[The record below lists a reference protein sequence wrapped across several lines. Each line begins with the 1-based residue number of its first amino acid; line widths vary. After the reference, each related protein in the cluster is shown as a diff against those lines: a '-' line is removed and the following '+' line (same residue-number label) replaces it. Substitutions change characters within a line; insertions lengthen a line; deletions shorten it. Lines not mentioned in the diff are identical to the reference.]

1 VSETPSASTNPGDIP
16 KDSALGFE
24 QGGARATAAAR
35 PSLADA
41 RRAGR
46 QRRAGLKADLWE
58 NLWFHSSQEAQ
69 NRRRDL
75 QRTSRSLRQLS
86 PPTAAAATAL
96 AMFAGYATIHQ
107 ILALSDVSVL
117 DSYVLPIGFGPVF
130 VLLVKFIV
138 SGWIDADGD
147 PDSAPARRRA
157 VFTRA
162 VIPVAVLAT
171 VVLVIGVALK
181 SMLVG
186 TIEEPSETVM
196 RWSSVVLFAGL
207 ILGEVGMASALAAYQ
222 SKPGARE
229 WEWLFRRDR
238 SAQRRMRRD
247 LRRRSRAQGAYEEL
261 AAVSSVHSRRR
272 SVKQELGLRWGRI
285 QALRAAPDGS
295 WLHDHTR
302 VEASLH
308 PAVAGRVLAEPSE
321 LGDGQPRLGPSR
333 RIGQS
338 LDREPIDLRDII
350 RLSVDPDGLQ
360 SAPYQVNGA
369 VNAGPAGP
377 VLSLANGSPAG
388 STTAA
393 QSTAAPSM
401 ASPSTAAPSTAATAT
416 ATASAPAEPPTPN
429 GAHRVDSGS

>member
-1 VSETPSASTNPGDIP
+1 VSETPSNQGLAPGSRRGSVRGNPGDIP

-58 NLWFHSSQEAQ
+58 NLWYHSSQEAQ

-86 PPTAAAATAL
+86 PPVAASATGL

-107 ILALSDVSVL
+107 ILALSDVSVV

-138 SGWIDADGD
+138 SGWIDSDGD
-147 PDSAPARRRA
+147 PDNYAARRRA
-157 VFTRA
+157 VFSRA
-162 VIPVAVLAT
+162 VIPVAALAT
-171 VVLVIGVALK
+171 IVLVIGVALK

-207 ILGEVGMASALAAYQ
+207 MLGEVGMASALSAYQ

-229 WEWLFRRDR
+229 WEWLYRRDR
-238 SAQRRMRRD
+238 QAQRRMRRD
-247 LRRRSRAQGAYEEL
+247 FRRRSDAQGAYEAL
-261 AAVSSVHSRRR
+261 AALTSVHSRRR

-295 WLHDHTR
+295 WLHDHTQ
-302 VEASLH
+302 VEESMH
-308 PAVAGRVLAEPSE
+308 PAVAGRVLVEPGE
-321 LGDGQPRLGPSR
+321 LDDQQPRLGPSR
-333 RIGQS
+333 RIG
-338 LDREPIDLRDII
+338 LGPEREPIDLRDLI
-350 RLSVDPDGLQ
+350 RASVDPDGLQ
-360 SAPYQVNGA
+360 SVPYQANGA
-369 VNAGPAGP
+369 THPPAGTGPAADP
-377 VLSLANGSPAG
+377 ARNGS
-388 STTAA
+388 
-393 QSTAAPSM
+393 
-401 ASPSTAAPSTAATAT
+401 
-416 ATASAPAEPPTPN
+416 
-429 GAHRVDSGS
+429 HL

>member
-1 VSETPSASTNPGDIP
+1 VSETPSTRENPGDIP

-35 PSLADA
+35 PSLSDA

-46 QRRAGLKADLWE
+46 LRRAGLKADLWE
-58 NLWFHSSQEAQ
+58 NLWYHSSQEAQ

-86 PPTAAAATAL
+86 PPVAATATGL
-96 AMFAGYATIHQ
+96 AMFAGFATIHQ

-138 SGWIDADGD
+138 SGWIDSDGD
-147 PDSAPARRRA
+147 PDNAAGRRRA

-186 TIEEPSETVM
+186 TIEEPSEVVL

-207 ILGEVGMASALAAYQ
+207 ILGEVGMASALSAYQ
-222 SKPGARE
+222 AKPGARE

-238 SAQRRMRRD
+238 AAQRRMRRD
-247 LRRRSRAQGAYEEL
+247 LRRHSKAQGAYEQL
-261 AAVSSVHSRRR
+261 AAVSTIHGRRR

-295 WLHDHTR
+295 WLHNHTR
-302 VEASLH
+302 VEVSEH
-308 PAVAGRVLAEPSE
+308 PAVAGRVLAEPGDLSE
-321 LGDGQPRLGPSR
+321 GRQRLGPSR
-333 RIGQS
+333 RIGLPAES
-338 LDREPIDLRDII
+338 VPIDLRDVI
-350 RLSVDPDGLQ
+350 RSSVDPDGLQ
-360 SAPYQVNGA
+360 SVPHQANGA
-369 VNAGPAGP
+369 RRADP
-377 VLSLANGSPAG
+377 G
-388 STTAA
+388 STAV
-393 QSTAAPSM
+393 
-401 ASPSTAAPSTAATAT
+401 
-416 ATASAPAEPPTPN
+416 PPLPPLPTQPVPPN
-429 GAHRVDSGS
+429 

>member
-1 VSETPSASTNPGDIP
+1 MADRTRRNQSESLHPGDVLSRRRFLRRTVEPNVRRAAVSEPTSTRGNPGDIS

-24 QGGARATAAAR
+24 QGGAKATAAAR

-58 NLWFHSSQEAQ
+58 NLWYHSSQEAQ

-75 QRTSRSLRQLS
+75 QRTPRSLRQLS
-86 PPTAAAATAL
+86 PLVAAASTGL

-138 SGWIDADGD
+138 SGWIDSDGD
-147 PDSAPARRRA
+147 PDNAASRRRA

-171 VVLVIGVALK
+171 VVLVIGVAMK

-207 ILGEVGMASALAAYQ
+207 ILGEVGMASALSAYQ
-222 SKPGARE
+222 SKSGARE

-238 SAQRRMRRD
+238 EAQRRMRRD
-247 LRRRSRAQGAYEEL
+247 LRRRSKAQGRYERL
-261 AAVSSVHSRRR
+261 AAVSTVHSRRR

-285 QALRAAPDGS
+285 EALRSAPDGS
-295 WLHDHTR
+295 WLHNHTQ

-308 PAVAGRVLAEPSE
+308 PAVAGRVLAEPGE
-321 LGDGQPRLGPSR
+321 LGDGQQRLGPSR
-333 RIGQS
+333 RIGMAPEG
-338 LDREPIDLRDII
+338 EPIDLRDVI
-350 RLSVDPDGLQ
+350 RASVDPDGLQ
-360 SAPYQVNGA
+360 GLLSDATSQNGT
-369 VNAGPAGP
+369 VRP
-377 VLSLANGSPAG
+377 
-388 STTAA
+388 
-393 QSTAAPSM
+393 
-401 ASPSTAAPSTAATAT
+401 
-416 ATASAPAEPPTPN
+416 
-429 GAHRVDSGS
+429 DSGG

>member
-1 VSETPSASTNPGDIP
+1 MPEPAPIRANPGDIP

-24 QGGARATAAAR
+24 QGGAKATAAAR

-58 NLWFHSSQEAQ
+58 NLWYHSSQEAQ

-75 QRTSRSLRQLS
+75 QRANRSLRQLS
-86 PPTAAAATAL
+86 APVSATATGL

-107 ILALSDVSVL
+107 ILALSDVSTL

-138 SGWIDADGD
+138 SGWIDSDGD
-147 PDSAPARRRA
+147 PENSPARRRA
-157 VFTRA
+157 VFTLA

-186 TIEEPSETVM
+186 TIEEPSDAVM

-207 ILGEVGMASALAAYQ
+207 MLGEIGMASALSAYQ
-222 SKPGARE
+222 SKSGARE

-238 SAQRRMRRD
+238 AAQRRMRRD
-247 LRRRSRAQGAYEEL
+247 FRRRARAQAVYEGL
-261 AAVSSVHSRRR
+261 AAVNTVHGRRR

-285 QALRAAPDGS
+285 QALKAAPDGS

-302 VEASLH
+302 VEASMH
-308 PAVAGRVLAEPSE
+308 PAVAGRVLAQPGE
-321 LGDGQPRLGPSR
+321 LDDVQPQLGPAR
-333 RIGQS
+333 QIGLPPES
-338 LDREPIDLRDII
+338 KPIDLRDVI
-350 RLSVDPDGLQ
+350 RASVDPDGLQ
-360 SAPYQVNGA
+360 SGPFHVNGA
-369 VNAGPAGP
+369 LPTVDDDPASARPDVKP
-377 VLSLANGSPAG
+377 VVERSPLVP
-388 STTAA
+388 
-393 QSTAAPSM
+393 AAPNG
-401 ASPSTAAPSTAATAT
+401 TAPV
-416 ATASAPAEPPTPN
+416 PDQ
-429 GAHRVDSGS
+429 G

>member
-1 VSETPSASTNPGDIP
+1 VSETPSARGNPGDIP

-35 PSLADA
+35 PSRSDA

-46 QRRAGLKADLWE
+46 QRSAGLKADLWE
-58 NLWFHSSQEAQ
+58 NLWYHSSQEAQ

-86 PPTAAAATAL
+86 PLVAASATGL

-147 PDSAPARRRA
+147 PDNAGTRRRA
-157 VFTRA
+157 VFGRA

-171 VVLVIGVALK
+171 IVLVIGVALK

-186 TIEEPSETVM
+186 TIEEPSEGVM

-207 ILGEVGMASALAAYQ
+207 MLGEVGMASALSAYQ

-229 WEWLFRRDR
+229 WEWLYRRDR

-247 LRRRSRAQGAYEEL
+247 LRRRSRAQGDYERL
-261 AAVSSVHSRRR
+261 AAITTVHSRRR
-272 SVKQELGLRWGRI
+272 SVQQELGLRWGRI

-302 VEASLH
+302 VEASVH
-308 PAVAGRVLAEPSE
+308 PAVAGRALVEPSD
-321 LGDGQPRLGPSR
+321 LSDGQLRLGPSR
-333 RIGQS
+333 RIGQAPEQ
-338 LDREPIDLRDII
+338 EPIDLRDLI
-350 RLSVDPDGLQ
+350 RASVDPDGLQ
-360 SAPYQVNGA
+360 SVQS
-369 VNAGPAGP
+369 P
-377 VLSLANGSPAG
+377 VP
-388 STTAA
+388 
-393 QSTAAPSM
+393 
-401 ASPSTAAPSTAATAT
+401 
-416 ATASAPAEPPTPN
+416 EVTPKN
-429 GAHRVDSGS
+429 

>member
-1 VSETPSASTNPGDIP
+1 VSETTSIRGNPGDIP

-24 QGGARATAAAR
+24 QGGAKATAAAR
-35 PSLADA
+35 PSHADA

-46 QRRAGLKADLWE
+46 QRRAALKADLWE
-58 NLWFHSSQEAQ
+58 NLWYHSSQEAQ

-75 QRTSRSLRQLS
+75 QRTPRSLRQLG
-86 PPTAAAATAL
+86 PPVAASATGL

-138 SGWIDADGD
+138 SGWIDSDGD
-147 PDSAPARRRA
+147 PDNAAGRRRA

-171 VVLVIGVALK
+171 IVLVIGVALK

-207 ILGEVGMASALAAYQ
+207 ILGEVGMASALSAYQ

-238 SAQRRMRRD
+238 VAQRRMRRD
-247 LRRRSRAQGAYEEL
+247 LRRHSKAQGRYERL
-261 AAVSSVHSRRR
+261 AAVNTVHSRRR

-285 QALRAAPDGS
+285 EALRSAPDGS
-295 WLHDHTR
+295 WLHNHAQ

-308 PAVAGRVLAEPSE
+308 PAVAGRVLAEPGE
-321 LGDGQPRLGPSR
+321 LGDGQQRLGPSR
-333 RIGQS
+333 RIG
-338 LDREPIDLRDII
+338 LTPDREPIDLRDLI
-350 RLSVDPDGLQ
+350 RSSVDPDGLQ
-360 SAPYQVNGA
+360 GLQGVPYQANGERLA
-369 VNAGPAGP
+369 PAADPVGPGKDAAQNGPAQ
-377 VLSLANGSPAG
+377 NGTVRLGG
-388 STTAA
+388 S
-393 QSTAAPSM
+393 
-401 ASPSTAAPSTAATAT
+401 
-416 ATASAPAEPPTPN
+416 
-429 GAHRVDSGS
+429 

>member
-1 VSETPSASTNPGDIP
+1 MSETTSRGNPGDIP

-24 QGGARATAAAR
+24 QGGAKATAAAR
-35 PSLADA
+35 PSQADA

-46 QRRAGLKADLWE
+46 QRQAALKADLWE
-58 NLWFHSSQEAQ
+58 NLWYHSSQEAQ

-75 QRTSRSLRQLS
+75 QRTPRSLRQLG
-86 PPTAAAATAL
+86 PPVAASATGL

-138 SGWIDADGD
+138 SGWIDSDGD
-147 PDSAPARRRA
+147 PDNAAGRRRA

-171 VVLVIGVALK
+171 IVLVIGVALK
-181 SMLVG
+181 IMLVG

-207 ILGEVGMASALAAYQ
+207 ILGEVGMASALSAYQ

-238 SAQRRMRRD
+238 VAQRRMRRD
-247 LRRRSRAQGAYEEL
+247 LCRHSKAQARYERL
-261 AAVSSVHSRRR
+261 AAENTVHSRRR

-285 QALRAAPDGS
+285 EALRSAPDGS
-295 WLHDHTR
+295 WLHNHAQ

-308 PAVAGRVLAEPSE
+308 PAVAGRVLVEPGE
-321 LGDGQPRLGPSR
+321 LGDGQQRLGPSR
-333 RIGQS
+333 RIG
-338 LDREPIDLRDII
+338 LPPEREPIDLRDLI
-350 RLSVDPDGLQ
+350 RASVDPDGLQ
-360 SAPYQVNGA
+360 GLQSVPYQADGA
-369 VNAGPAGP
+369 RPMPAAATSADHP
-377 VLSLANGSPAG
+377 IVAKES
-388 STTAA
+388 AA
-393 QSTAAPSM
+393 QNGTVRVES
-401 ASPSTAAPSTAATAT
+401 AS
-416 ATASAPAEPPTPN
+416 
-429 GAHRVDSGS
+429 